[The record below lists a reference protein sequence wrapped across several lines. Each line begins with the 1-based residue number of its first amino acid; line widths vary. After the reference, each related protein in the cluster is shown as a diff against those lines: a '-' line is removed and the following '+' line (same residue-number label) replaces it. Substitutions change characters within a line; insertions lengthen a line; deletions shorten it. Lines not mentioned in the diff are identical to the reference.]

1 MPGVVSLDSG
11 GKDTHYF
18 EDASVLATFFALSAT
33 FCDCGGALEAN
44 PDAEHL
50 LKPCLSVLVAATRRS
65 RGAAA
70 ERGAFSLARVRARTL
85 AYPCATHTLLPIIII
100 YKCVQH
106 FVWHGVL

>member
-1 MPGVVSLDSG
+1 VVCLVHG

-18 EDASVLATFFALSAT
+18 ENASVLATFFALSAT
-33 FCDCGGALEAN
+33 FCDCRGALEAI
-44 PDAEHL
+44 PAVGQL
-50 LKPCLSVLVAATRRS
+50 LKPCLLQSVAATRRS

>member
-1 MPGVVSLDSG
+1 MISLVHG

-18 EDASVLATFFALSAT
+18 EETSFLATFFDPSAT
-33 FCDCGGALEAN
+33 FCNRQGALEAI

-50 LKPCLSVLVAATRRS
+50 LKPCLLVSVAATRRS

-85 AYPCATHTLLPIIII
+85 GHPCATHTLLPIIII

-106 FVWHGVL
+106 FVWHGV

>member
-1 MPGVVSLDSG
+1 MISLVHG
-11 GKDTHYF
+11 GKVTHYF
-18 EDASVLATFFALSAT
+18 EETSFLATFFALSAT
-33 FCDCGGALEAN
+33 FCDRGGALEAIHA
-44 PDAEHL
+44 AEHI
-50 LKPCLSVLVAATRRS
+50 LKPCLLVLVAATRRS

-70 ERGAFSLARVRARTL
+70 ERGGFSLARVRARTL